1 MRSLFG
7 VYLNLPVNRG
17 EVTTLLTNNF
27 TEFTRTNDIND
38 YIRITNPITTTVN
51 TNVSHYFELAEKFK
65 ATQVA
70 STFRKLGLSDL
81 QSQSLTEK
89 IKSDDVT
96 VIKHMSNLEFILIS
110 LVSSDLN
117 NRLINVINCEL
128 FLGLNESEL
137 DCIHKAVQG
146 SKCTVLC
153 ATNYSNPE
161 DLSFIDQIIGL
172 TEHNLVELTSLA
184 NVGSLRLPKLTSQ
197 KRRNSSDILEDEE
210 LM

>member
-1 MRSLFG
+1 M
-7 VYLNLPVNRG
+7 
-17 EVTTLLTNNF
+17 
-27 TEFTRTNDIND
+27 I
-38 YIRITNPITTTVN
+38 IRITNPITTTVN
-51 TNVSHYFELAEKFK
+51 TNVSYFRAGGKIQG
-65 ATQVA
+65 TQVA
-70 STFRKLGLSDL
+70 VICKLGLSDL